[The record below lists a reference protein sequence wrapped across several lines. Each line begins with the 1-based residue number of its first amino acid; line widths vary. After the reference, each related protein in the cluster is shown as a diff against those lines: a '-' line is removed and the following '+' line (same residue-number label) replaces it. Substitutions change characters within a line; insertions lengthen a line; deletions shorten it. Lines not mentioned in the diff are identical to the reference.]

1 MLMSLSKQWLRPRSG
16 FTLSVR
22 SYGISCQRNAGLLW
36 DLDVASGT
44 WRGVAIL
51 AITRSTSP
59 TEWSAKI
66 VLLITNSAGWREA
79 AGGTKE
85 KRQQD
90 VDRRLHRVSIFEL
103 IISRRSETGARS
115 AP

>member
-22 SYGISCQRNAGLLW
+22 GYGISCRRNAGLVW
-36 DLDVASGT
+36 DFDVHRAT
-44 WRGVAIL
+44 L
-51 AITRSTSP
+51 ARCRELGHYDSSTSP

-66 VLLITNSAGWREA
+66 ILLITNSAGWREA

-90 VDRRLHRVSIFEL
+90 VDRRLPHSKAGDVIAF
-103 IISRRSETGARS
+103 RSLS
-115 AP
+115 

>member
-22 SYGISCQRNAGLLW
+22 GYGISCQRNAGLLW

-44 WRGVAIL
+44 WRGVASL

-79 AGGTKE
+79 ASGTKE

-90 VDRRLHRVSIFEL
+90 VDRRLPHSKAGDVIAF
-103 IISRRSETGARS
+103 RSLS
-115 AP
+115 